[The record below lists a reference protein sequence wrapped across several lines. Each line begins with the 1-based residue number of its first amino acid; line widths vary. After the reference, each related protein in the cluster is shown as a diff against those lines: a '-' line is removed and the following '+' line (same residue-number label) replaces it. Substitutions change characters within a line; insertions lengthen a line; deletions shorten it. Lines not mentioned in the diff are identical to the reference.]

1 MKVLLSGNGKDRGGR
16 TTRTASK
23 AVAPTILYAY
33 SDGGTYSISDLISAL
48 RPEIWG
54 RRDSD
59 SGATIKV
66 ESG

>member
-1 MKVLLSGNGKDRGGR
+1 MAEIEEEELQEQQE
-16 TTRTASK
+16 
-23 AVAPTILYAY
+23 AVAPTILYVY
-33 SDGGTYSISDLISAL
+33 SEGGTHSISDLISAL